1 MIIYHNPLLE
11 LSNETP
17 RGELLPSEKLSI
29 QIFNSSVEKLLG
41 FEKSADVKT

>member
-1 MIIYHNPLLE
+1 VIIYHTPLPE
-11 LSNETP
+11 LSIETP

-29 QIFNSSVEKLLG
+29 QIFNSSVEQLLG